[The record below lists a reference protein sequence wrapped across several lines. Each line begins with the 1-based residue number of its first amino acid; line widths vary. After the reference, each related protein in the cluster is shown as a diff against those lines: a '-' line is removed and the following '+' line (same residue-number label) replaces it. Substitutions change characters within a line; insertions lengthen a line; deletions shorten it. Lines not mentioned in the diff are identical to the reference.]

1 MQTFCSKLSLASPG
15 YKSLR
20 RLLADAQSQGV
31 HQMSGRPIDAG
42 AHSSTL
48 NILPHLPSGSA
59 APDSILFIETLAVA
73 HTPQLTLGC

>member
-1 MQTFCSKLSLASPG
+1 
-15 YKSLR
+15 
-20 RLLADAQSQGV
+20 
-31 HQMSGRPIDAG
+31 MSGRPIDAG